1 MKWSNSALA
10 VIAAFAVVLAM
21 SATAGAQDPEYQ
33 ITESVIGSGGGSS
46 SGGSYS
52 LIGTV
57 GQPAIGVAGGGSYFN
72 QIGFWYQP
80 GWILTGVEDEF
91 LPTTF
96 SLGQNFPN
104 PFNPVTTFRFAVPK
118 AARVTITLYDVAGR
132 VVRTL
137 ADDEYEPGYHTL
149 PLSADRLASGVYF
162 CRMASEDFSETTKLL
177 LLK

>member
-1 MKWSNSALA
+1 MKTLALVLVVVFVVSVTASA
-10 VIAAFAVVLAM
+10 
-21 SATAGAQDPEYQ
+21 QYQ
-33 ITESVIGSGGGSS
+33 INESVIGSGGGSA

-52 LIGTV
+52 LTGTV
-57 GQPAIGVAGGGSYFN
+57 GQPMVGEASGGSYLN

-80 GWILTGVEDEF
+80 GWILTGVEDELF
-91 LPTTF
+91 PTKF

-118 AARVTITLYDVAGR
+118 TARVTVTLYDVAGR

-137 ADDEYEPGYHTL
+137 ADDTYEPGYHLL
-149 PLSADRLASGVYF
+149 PLSADGLASGVYF
-162 CRMASEDFSETTKLL
+162 CRMASGDFLETTKLL